1 MSSRLTE
8 LGTAA
13 SLIGFVFG
21 HHRNK
26 ISAQVKAKER
36 TWLERALREG
46 CLWLCLALGLLMFVA
61 LISHVPDA
69 VDAGVAG
76 TNMIGTA
83 GAAFAGLAFALA
95 GSASYLFPVA
105 VIGFSAW
112 YLAPSRTRA
121 DWSWPDAGVRAGGLV
136 LVVICGCGLL
146 EISAL
151 GGLGGGLIG
160 IWLDDVS
167 TPVLGRMGAWVVLL
181 VLWMTGVT
189 LITGLSWVGLTQ
201 AVGHYTMRG
210 LTAAGQGVYFTLVTL
225 FSRIGRR
232 DKTRQRVRKRAKI
245 ARPAR
250 KRRAASAP
258 KRPRKIEPEMPVQPV
273 SGGDLPSLSLL
284 SDPPPETSLQSQSVL
299 RDQARRLEEKLQE
312 FGVGATVVAVSPGPV
327 VTLFEVQPAA
337 GIRASRITS
346 LASDLSRSL
355 MAHSVRVVESMPGKS
370 TVGLEIANND
380 RLLVTLGEI
389 LRSQTYAKS
398 QSILTL
404 GLGKDIAG
412 DPVVDDLQKMPH
424 LLVAGATGSGK
435 SVAINAMV
443 LSLLYKSTPETVR
456 LIMIDPKMLE
466 LSVYEGIPHLLC
478 PVVTDVKEAANAL
491 RWCVA
496 EMDRRYRL
504 MSWLK
509 TRSLDGY
516 NSLLE
521 AARESG
527 SPLNGPPEN
536 DEDEQG
542 PELQP
547 LPRIVVVIDEL
558 ADLMMVVGKKLETLI
573 ARLTQKARAAGL
585 HLIVATQRPSVDV
598 ITGLIK
604 ANIPARIAFRVSAQV
619 DSRTILD
626 QVGAETLLGKG
637 DMLYLPPGSGDLL
650 RVHGAFVEDAEV
662 LKVVAQLKRTGGP
675 SYDDQ
680 VTQGP
685 VEAEEADGPGT
696 DGGEVDELYSQAK
709 EVVTESGRAS
719 ISYVQRRLRVGY
731 NRAARL
737 VEELERAGVVSS
749 PDGRGERRVVGGAE

>member
-1 MSSRLTE
+1 M
-8 LGTAA
+8 
-13 SLIGFVFG
+13 
-21 HHRNK
+21 
-26 ISAQVKAKER
+26 
-36 TWLERALREG
+36 ERALREG
-46 CLWLCLALGLLMFVA
+46 GLWLCLGLGLLMFAA
-61 LISHVPDA
+61 LLSHVPEA
-69 VDAGVAG
+69 ASAGVAG
-76 TNMIGTA
+76 SNLVGQIGGQFA
-83 GAAFAGLAFALA
+83 DFAFRLSGQ
-95 GSASYLFPVA
+95 ASYLFPAA

-112 YLAPSRTRA
+112 YLAPSRARE
-121 DWSWPDAGVRAGGLV
+121 DWSWPDAGVRAAGGV
-136 LVVICGCGLL
+136 LVVVCGCGLL
-146 EISAL
+146 EMSERAN
-151 GGLGGGLIG
+151 LGGGLIG
-160 IWLDDVS
+160 AWLAG
-167 TPVLGRMGAWVVLL
+167 VLDPALGSLGGIVLL
-181 VLWMTGVT
+181 LALWMTDMTLVT
-189 LITGLSWVGLTQ
+189 SLSWVSLAAVTGRLTIRALVWSWQALYSGL
-201 AVGHYTMRG
+201 
-210 LTAAGQGVYFTLVTL
+210 AAL
-225 FSRIGRR
+225 FSLAGVGSKKSRPRRRPRTRISKPVR
-232 DKTRQRVRKRAKI
+232 TRKI
-245 ARPAR
+245 PSPPAR
-250 KRRAASAP
+250 STRRATGMDAD
-258 KRPRKIEPEMPVQPV
+258 EPP
-273 SGGDLPSLSLL
+273 SGGRLPSLSLL
-284 SDPPPETSLQSQSVL
+284 SDPPAEATLQSNDLL

-337 GIRASRITS
+337 GIRASRISS
-346 LASDLSRSL
+346 LSRDLSRSL

-370 TVGLEIANND
+370 TVGLEIANNN

-389 LRSQTYAKS
+389 LRSRTYARA
-398 QSILTL
+398 QSNLTM

-412 DPVVDDLQKMPH
+412 DPVVADLQKMPH

-443 LSLLYKSTPETVR
+443 LSLLYKSTPESVR

-504 MSWLK
+504 MSWVK
-509 TRSLDGY
+509 TRSVEGFNGRLQAAHDAG
-516 NSLLE
+516 NPLL
-521 AARESG
+521 
-527 SPLNGPPEN
+527 GPPEN

-604 ANIPARIAFRVSAQV
+604 ANIPARIGFRVASQV

-662 LKVVAQLKRTGGP
+662 LKVVAELKRTGGP
-675 SYDDQ
+675 SYDEQ

-685 VEAEEADGPGT
+685 AESEEADAAGA
-696 DGGEVDELYSQAK
+696 DGGEVDELYSQAR
-709 EVVTESGRAS
+709 EIVTETGRAS

-737 VEELERAGVVSS
+737 IEELERAGVVSA
-749 PDGRGERRVVGGAE
+749 PDGRGERRVVGGGPE